1 MRNTKKGFT
10 LVELIV
16 VITILAVLATI
27 AFLTLGDYPAQS
39 RDTKRQASVANILE
53 KIKVESATGYKSFIE
68 WVNGDPTTTATAG
81 SDGVPTGV
89 TIENLK
95 IANWKVNF
103 TELRESADS
112 FKVTRNNKDNPY
124 DLFSA
129 TWTEKKGTEQ
139 TRKYCHEVRILGGTK
154 GYETRDPI
162 KKWDCPKFVPVTEM
176 PAQP

>member
-68 WVNGDPTTTATAG
+68 
-81 SDGVPTGV
+81 
-89 TIENLK
+89 
-95 IANWKVNF
+95 
-103 TELRESADS
+103 
-112 FKVTRNNKDNPY
+112 
-124 DLFSA
+124 
-129 TWTEKKGTEQ
+129 
-139 TRKYCHEVRILGGTK
+139 
-154 GYETRDPI
+154 
-162 KKWDCPKFVPVTEM
+162 
-176 PAQP
+176 